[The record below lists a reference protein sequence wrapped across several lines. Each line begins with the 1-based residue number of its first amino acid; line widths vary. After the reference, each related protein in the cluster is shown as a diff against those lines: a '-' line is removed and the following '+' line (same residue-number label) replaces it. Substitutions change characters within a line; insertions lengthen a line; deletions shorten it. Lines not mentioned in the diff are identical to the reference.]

1 MDKWLS
7 KPRVRK
13 IGVRPQSVQQFIY
26 FPFLPHSHF
35 PSLVPYFYFYNSYS
49 RLKETVYA
57 VVVYKNRQQ
66 FFTPTHSWQKA
77 PGGRAHSPFY
87 HYTFSSTFSLLILSY
102 FHTLFLYL
110 FSHSFCIF
118 FHTLFHF
125 NHHLHLLF
133 FSIFHFSLIV
143 FFHALFLH
151 ISLSS
156 FHYFF
161 ISVPVKY
168 SLTFPLSFT
177 NCFSYSSHQLSFT
190 PSHTH
195 FLFLNLNPMNVTLI
209 VVSEK
214 KLTVSCLLY
223 SIE

>member
-77 PGGRAHSPFY
+77 PGGRAHSPLY
-87 HYTFSSTFSLLILSY
+87 HYTFSSTFSLLIPSC

-110 FSHSFCIF
+110 FSHTLSFQPPLTL
-118 FHTLFHF
+118 TLFSLF
-125 NHHLHLLF
+125 SISLSLSFFTLF
-133 FSIFHFSLIV
+133 FFTF
-143 FFHALFLH
+143 
-151 ISLSS
+151 SLSS

-168 SLTFPLSFT
+168 ALTFPLSFT

-214 KLTVSCLLY
+214 NLRSHIIYWVVNITF
-223 SIE
+223 